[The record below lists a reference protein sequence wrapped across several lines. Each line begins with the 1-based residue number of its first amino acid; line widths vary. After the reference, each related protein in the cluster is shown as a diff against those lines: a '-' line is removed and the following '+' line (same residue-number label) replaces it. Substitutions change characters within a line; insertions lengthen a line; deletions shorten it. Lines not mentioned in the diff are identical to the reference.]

1 MKYSI
6 RNFILVFIL
15 SLVIFIAAAFYCI
28 NYIEG
33 FLDDMF
39 GNETEQKTTAQT
51 VTGPETGNG
60 PDITEDPEEK
70 KDAISFLVIG
80 RDDAHDSA
88 DTIMLIKIDK
98 IKKTVLITSVPTDS
112 KLFIDGV
119 YKKLGGTIRTHSAAF
134 IASKVTAITGIRINY
149 TVLVSMEGFMNIVD
163 AAGGIDYYVPQDMK
177 YSDPVQDLVIDL
189 KRGNAHLDGKAALD
203 MLRFVDYTTLDIS
216 RTALQRRF
224 MVEVFKKFLQ
234 PGNIT
239 KLPSYADMFY
249 ENAET
254 DFSYPALLANSDLI
268 FSLSDYTVSNITFPG
283 TTEIEDGLYYFIPDV
298 DRAMI
303 IFEPYR

>member
-1 MKYSI
+1 
-6 RNFILVFIL
+6 
-15 SLVIFIAAAFYCI
+15 
-28 NYIEG
+28 
-33 FLDDMF
+33 
-39 GNETEQKTTAQT
+39 
-51 VTGPETGNG
+51 
-60 PDITEDPEEK
+60 
-70 KDAISFLVIG
+70 
-80 RDDAHDSA
+80 
-88 DTIMLIKIDK
+88 
-98 IKKTVLITSVPTDS
+98 
-112 KLFIDGV
+112 
-119 YKKLGGTIRTHSAAF
+119 
-134 IASKVTAITGIRINY
+134 
-149 TVLVSMEGFMNIVD
+149 MNIVD